1 MVQAVQTWQTK
12 LKLMLF
18 HGGSSTD
25 AWFTMT
31 AAQVRRDVGWCRV
44 LCQCKVVLLRWPC
57 VSVAGVVPEAVEF
70 MLCKQRHTDNGRQL
84 GAVVCIPHL
93 A

>member
-31 AAQVRRDVGWCRV
+31 AAQVTSVR
-44 LCQCKVVLLRWPC
+44 VVLFV
-57 VSVAGVVPEAVEF
+57 VSVQYGAAKLH
-70 MLCKQRHTDNGRQL
+70 LCKCV
-84 GAVVCIPHL
+84 AWVVAENVRFMVWKQGHSANRRLCV
-93 A
+93 